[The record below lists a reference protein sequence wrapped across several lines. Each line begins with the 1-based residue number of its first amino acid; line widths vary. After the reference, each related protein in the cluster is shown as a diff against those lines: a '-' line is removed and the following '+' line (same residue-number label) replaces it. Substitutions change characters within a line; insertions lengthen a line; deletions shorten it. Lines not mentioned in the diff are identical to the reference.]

1 MCKKLYLRERERVRE
16 SESETFFIRLL
27 IYNETAS
34 EVQVQVQ
41 EYIEHKQY
49 MFIAHTNLA
58 VADIHYTYNN
68 I

>member
-1 MCKKLYLRERERVRE
+1 MCKRLYLRERERE
-16 SESETFFIRLL
+16 SESEPFFIRLL
-27 IYNETAS
+27 IYNETAN

-41 EYIEHKQY
+41 EYTEHKQY
-49 MFIAHTNLA
+49 MLIAHTNRA